1 MKQYKTL
8 LVVAMVALF
17 AIPGGAV
24 ERKADG
30 LLDGINIHGFVSQG
44 FMQSTHDQD
53 FLIDESHK
61 GSFEFNEMAINFSSE
76 LAGNLSLGMQLY
88 AYDLGEN
95 GNDDAIVDW
104 AYGDYAFRD
113 YLGVRAG
120 IMRVPFGLYN
130 ETRDIDM
137 VRPSILLPTSVY
149 PEWFRESFS
158 RIKGIGFYGELPGGF
173 SYQALM
179 GKASFEADGGM
190 ADAFESLMAD
200 LGMEASSTDQDYTY
214 TGKLQWESP
223 FGLKLSASLYTMNAP
238 EMIMSSDLP
247 LPNEFTGGIGLTTP
261 LRAQVEFEP
270 FDVRVLSA
278 EFMTERLTLAAEY
291 VEYELDFTINISS
304 SMDPDTFALFPIP
317 PQIKIDTTMQGY
329 YCGAAYRVLDQLEIG
344 TYYSELYFDKHDKNG
359 NDFAITFPDKPEWG
373 AWLKDIC
380 LSARYDIAPNWCA
393 KIEGHI
399 MDGTFMAL
407 DDEARDW
414 YLYAAKVTY
423 SF

>member
-1 MKQYKTL
+1 M
-8 LVVAMVALF
+8 
-17 AIPGGAV
+17 AV
-24 ERKADG
+24 
-30 LLDGINIHGFVSQG
+30 
-44 FMQSTHDQD
+44 
-53 FLIDESHK
+53 
-61 GSFEFNEMAINFSSE
+61 NFSSE
-76 LAGNLSLGMQLY
+76 LADNLSLGMQLY

-95 GNDDAIVDW
+95 GNDKVIVDW
-104 AYGDYAFRD
+104 AYGDYSFRD

-120 IMRVPFGLYN
+120 IMRIPFGLYN

-179 GKASFEADGGM
+179 GKTDFETDGGM

-200 LGMEASSTDQDYTY
+200 LGMEAVSSDQDYTY

-223 FGLKLSASLYTMNAP
+223 FGLKLSASVFAMNNP
-238 EMIMSSDLP
+238 ELLMTSDLP
-247 LPNEFTGGIGLTTP
+247 LPNELTGGIGLTTP
-261 LRAQVEFEP
+261 LWAQVEFEP
-270 FDVRVLSA
+270 FEVRVLSA
-278 EFMTERLTLAAEY
+278 EFMTGPLTLSAEY
-291 VEYELDFTINISS
+291 VEYDLDFTINISS
-304 SMDPDTFALFPIP
+304 SMDPDMFALFPIP

-329 YCGAAYRVLDQLEIG
+329 YGGAAYRVLKQLEIG
-344 TYYSELYFDKHDKNG
+344 AYYSKMYFDKHDKNG
-359 NDFAITFPDKPEWG
+359 HDFAVTFPDKPEWG

-380 LSARYDIAPNWCA
+380 LSARYDIAHNWCA